1 MQTSNKSDVS
11 ITPVST
17 QEDLTATTSLF
28 KAYAHSL
35 GIDLTFQD
43 FTTELSSLPGK
54 YSPSNNGALFLA
66 RLTSTNQPVGCVG
79 LRAMTTKPG
88 TCEIKRLYVDP
99 AGRGL
104 GVGRKL
110 VEAVIE
116 EARKLGYG
124 ACLLDTLPQMVE
136 ARGLYRSLGFVETEA
151 YYETPLEGTVF
162 LRLGL
167 ENDRSGEK
175 P

>member
-1 MQTSNKSDVS
+1 METSNNRDVS
-11 ITPVST
+11 ITPVET
-17 QEDLTATTSLF
+17 QEDLTATTTLF

-54 YSPSNNGALFLA
+54 YSPSKNGALFLA
-66 RLTSTNQPVGCVG
+66 RLPSTNQPVGCVG
-79 LRAMTTKPG
+79 LRAMSQPG

-110 VEAVIE
+110 VEVLIG

-136 ARGLYRSLGFVETEA
+136 ARGLYRSLGFAEVEA

-162 LRLGL
+162 LRLDLRDDGR
-167 ENDRSGEK
+167 EGGV
-175 P
+175 